1 MVIVYHSVKNI
12 RKAGEHLSLD
22 VDVHGCGVVT
32 NHKFMCNKSES
43 EFLQVLLILW
53 TSGVLPSDGGLHP
66 PHVCPPDFIY
76 TLKSSQFFPTLPLP
90 CVIMNINRRA
100 NRGETWER
108 GCTTSTSY
116 LLSKTILSTTKK
128 YIFIPIVQF
137 EMLSFGLM
145 KNLSCT
151 VNKLV
156 YIARYYVASDNHS
169 SLRLCG

>member
-1 MVIVYHSVKNI
+1 M
-12 RKAGEHLSLD
+12 
-22 VDVHGCGVVT
+22 HGCRVVT
-32 NHKFMCNKSES
+32 KHKFMCNKSES
-43 EFLQVLLILW
+43 EFLPFKSSALDFVNVW
-53 TSGVLPSDGGLHP
+53 VLPSDGGLHP

-76 TLKSSQFFPTLPLP
+76 LLKSSQFFATLPLL
-90 CVIMNINRRA
+90 CVIMNINRRT
-100 NRGETWER
+100 NRGEAWEW
-108 GCTTSTSY
+108 GYTTSTSN

-156 YIARYYVASDNHS
+156 YVARYYVASDNHS